1 MGLID
6 FIKSAGAKIFGSEP
20 TEDEKAEKKATGYQ
34 KSPNHVM
41 AIPTNIM

>member
-6 FIKSAGAKIFGSEP
+6 FIKGAGAIIFGSEP
-20 TEDEKAEKKATGYQ
+20 TKDEKAEKKAADYQ
-34 KSPNHVM
+34 KSPNHIM